1 MRESLHGDKLK
12 RRQRE
17 LRSWAEGAAVL
28 HVLNQLD
35 TTVDEFLQVHL
46 AEVDL
51 LYLHPPD
58 FVYLLTMGPKGRF
71 SGSSEWQSMYTQS
84 SPTYMLVAAS

>member
-46 AEVDL
+46 I
-51 LYLHPPD
+51 
-58 FVYLLTMGPKGRF
+58 
-71 SGSSEWQSMYTQS
+71 
-84 SPTYMLVAAS
+84 

>member
-12 RRQRE
+12 RKQRE

-35 TTVDEFLQVHL
+35 TTVDEFLQVDL
-46 AEVDL
+46 DPVYVLSLSPVDI
-51 LYLHPPD
+51 
-58 FVYLLTMGPKGRF
+58 VYVLMRL
-71 SGSSEWQSMYTQS
+71 
-84 SPTYMLVAAS
+84 

>member
-12 RRQRE
+12 RKQRE

-35 TTVDEFLQVHL
+35 TTVDEFLQV
-46 AEVDL
+46 DR
-51 LYLHPPD
+51 YSS
-58 FVYLLTMGPKGRF
+58 
-71 SGSSEWQSMYTQS
+71 SGCYHSSKFICY
-84 SPTYMLVAAS
+84 P

>member
-12 RRQRE
+12 RKQRE

-35 TTVDEFLQVHL
+35 TTVDEFLQVDHIQVYVISL
-46 AEVDL
+46 S
-51 LYLHPPD
+51 PID
-58 FVYLLTMGPKGRF
+58 FVYALIDT
-71 SGSSEWQSMYTQS
+71 
-84 SPTYMLVAAS
+84 

>member
-12 RRQRE
+12 RKQRE

-35 TTVDEFLQVHL
+35 TTVDEFLQVDHIQVYVL
-46 AEVDL
+46 SLTPVDF
-51 LYLHPPD
+51 LYTLID
-58 FVYLLTMGPKGRF
+58 T
-71 SGSSEWQSMYTQS
+71 
-84 SPTYMLVAAS
+84 